1 MRSTIVTTAAIS
13 GVGNVYLFE
22 HTRSTIAT
30 TAAISGVGNVYL
42 SGAHEINNSN
52 NGCH

>member
-1 MRSTIVTTAAIS
+1 MRSTIVTTAATS
-13 GVGNVYLFE
+13 GVVTAYLSE
-22 HTRSTIAT
+22 YMTSTILT